1 MRLNQI
7 TLLVESRGFVARR
20 PGDEY
25 VDPSN
30 RSDIATFQGLTLLPE
45 SGVEFDTHEEMMAA
59 FAEFEKTADGKIY
72 RINIPNRGMKAAM
85 VVNMD
90 TQRGPEHYVL
100 FTKDIAK
107 LEGKLTNIPAG
118 IIPGHGGYV
127 MNRDVS
133 LSERAGLK
141 PAEVVKNDNPVSPG
155 AVAGLLDVAR
165 ATAGDQAVNQMQ
177 EYLIALAKGDG
188 EGYVIKGG
196 AEFAK
201 LHQKYLGEWASPI
214 ALITGQFQPKSQLD
228 QIEDVMLDGDS
239 IATGKIVYNTNTA
252 EALFDS
258 YVKVG
263 TVDIFIS
270 SKAAKGGGAA
280 ASLKGLYDTVTKEQD
295 RFSPE
300 FWKGEKAKK
309 FKDIVE
315 TIMTK
320 SAVDGVLDVA
330 VSEEL
335 ISSADAAAIKAG
347 IASKTKTF
355 KSSDTIEDLKGD
367 YAANTNHPMYDPAK
381 HALAAVAR
389 KLTDKLNS
397 DDYTD
402 IVKQILNHANVVQMY
417 FEAAPKGQD
426 LLCKGFRL
434 VWPPNFDGQIKF
446 NSGKAFSATEV
457 KGRIG
462 FKIGTGAAMI
472 DPPDESLKAPIDDS
486 AARRAEI
493 RAQKAKDTAVGK
505 ITGLD
510 QRDVRDVEVP
520 DTVALGRS
528 KKA

>member
-7 TLLVESRGFVARR
+7 TLIVESRGFMARR

-45 SGVEFDTHEEMMAA
+45 SGIEFATHEEMMAA
-59 FAEFEKTADGKIY
+59 FSEFEKTADGKVY
-72 RINIPNRGMKAAM
+72 RINVPIRSMKSAM
-85 VVNMD
+85 IVNMD

-100 FTKDIAK
+100 FTKDIAR
-107 LEGKLTNIPAG
+107 LEGRLTNIPAG

-165 ATAGDQAVNQMQ
+165 ATAGDRAVDQMQ
-177 EYLIALAKGDG
+177 EYLTALAKGNGD
-188 EGYVIKGG
+188 GYVITGG
-196 AEFAK
+196 AEYAK

-239 IATGKIVYNTNTA
+239 IATGKIVYNTNA
-252 EALFDS
+252 SEALFDS
-258 YVKVG
+258 FVKVG
-263 TVDIFIS
+263 AVDILIS
-270 SKAAKGGGAA
+270 SKAAKGGAA

-300 FWKGEKAKK
+300 FWKGDKAKK

-335 ISSADAAAIKAG
+335 ISSADAAQIKSS
-347 IASKTKTF
+347 IASKTKQF
-355 KSSDTIEDLKGD
+355 KTNDAIEDLKGS
-367 YAANTNHPMYDPAK
+367 YAANTNHPQYDPAK

-389 KLTDKLNS
+389 KLTDKLND

-402 IVKQILNHANVVQMY
+402 VVKQILNHANVVQMY
-417 FEAAPKGQD
+417 FEAVPKGQD

-434 VWPPNFDGQIKF
+434 VWPPNFEGQIKF
-446 NSGKAFSATEV
+446 HSGKAFSATEV
-457 KGRIG
+457 KGRLG

-493 RAQKAKDTAVGK
+493 KAQKAKDAAVGK
-505 ITGLD
+505 VTGFD
-510 QRDVRDVEVP
+510 QRDVRDTEVP

>member
-1 MRLNQI
+1 M
-7 TLLVESRGFVARR
+7 LVESRGFVARR

-30 RSDIATFQGLTLLPE
+30 RSDIATFQGLTLLPD
-45 SGVEFDTHEEMMAA
+45 SGIEFDTHEEMLSA
-59 FAEFEKTADGKIY
+59 FNNFEQTADGEVY
-72 RINIPNRGMKAAM
+72 RLNTPIRSMKAAM
-85 VVNMD
+85 IVNMD

-118 IIPGHGGYV
+118 IVPGHGGYV

-155 AVAGLLDVAR
+155 AVAGLLDTAR

-239 IATGKIVYNTNTA
+239 IATGKIVYNTNAA

-263 TVDIFIS
+263 AVDIFIS
-270 SKAAKGGGAA
+270 SKAARGGGAA

-295 RFSPE
+295 RFAPE

-315 TIMTK
+315 SIMTK

-330 VSEEL
+330 MSEEL

-355 KSSDTIEDLKGD
+355 KSSDSIEDLKSN

-389 KLTDKLNS
+389 KLTDKLND

-417 FEAAPKGQD
+417 FEAVPKGQD
-426 LLCKGFRL
+426 LLCKGFKL

-446 NSGKAFSATEV
+446 NSGKAFSATEI

-462 FKIGTGAAMI
+462 FKIGSGAAMI
-472 DPPDESLKAPIDDS
+472 DPPDESLKVPIDDS

-493 RAQKAKDTAVGK
+493 RAQKAKDAAVGK

-520 DTVALGRS
+520 DTVALGRG
-528 KKA
+528 KKD